1 MYKTV
6 SQKMT
11 LAGFSPI
18 FSNVLLLDMQMC
30 KCFAYLDIIKSLL

>member
-11 LAGFSPI
+11 LAGVSPI
-18 FSNVLLLDMQMC
+18 LLLDMQMC